1 MATTPN
7 STANVSVGKGVAGG
21 YFFTAPEGT
30 TLPTDYSTAL
40 DNAFVNCGYL
50 TDEGAVFSV
59 DSSSTNFLDLNGDTI
74 ASSTGSRTRTV
85 NVVFAETN
93 VNSLKEVYGQSNVT
107 ATTTAITVNHNGT
120 EMGRRSLV
128 FELVLRDGRRWRRVI
143 PSAQVTEWDDM
154 TVLYSELVNYPV
166 TYTMYKD
173 AAGND
178 MYDYIQLSA

>member
-1 MATTPN
+1 MAAN

-40 DNAFVNCGYL
+40 DVAFTNCGYL
-50 TDEGAVFSV
+50 TDEGAVFAI
-59 DSSSTNFLDLNGDTI
+59 DASSDNFLDLNGDTI

-93 VNSLKEVYGQSNVT
+93 AESLKEVYGQSNVT
-107 ATTTAITVNHNGT
+107 VGTNSITVQHNGT
-120 EMGRRSLV
+120 EMTRRSLV
-128 FELVLRDGRRWRRVI
+128 FELVLRNGRKWRRVI
-143 PSAQVTEWDDM
+143 PAAQVTEWDDQ
-154 TVLYSELVNYPV
+154 TILYSELVNYPV

-173 AAGND
+173 ASGND
-178 MYDYIQLSA
+178 MYDYIQTAS